1 MDISASHI
9 PFHWPLH
16 VKKKKKLWSDK
27 HLQILQNKTEK
38 KNHIET
44 CISLFILNLSSHAL
58 LQLWKIFDC
67 FCVKDIFF
75 LGLRAYIEKQQTSV

>member
-27 HLQILQNKTEK
+27 HLQILQNKTGK
-38 KNHIET
+38 KK
-44 CISLFILNLSSHAL
+44 SH
-58 LQLWKIFDC
+58 
-67 FCVKDIFF
+67 
-75 LGLRAYIEKQQTSV
+75 